1 MSGFWSVRRLA
12 CVAIFGAVASVASF
26 AQTAP
31 AVVGSTPPAPS
42 NDIALIAG
50 RPVNKDAFNAIIY
63 QVAGMRVFQQVFDL
77 TVVQQACLISGIPMD
92 GKDYTDRVQAEID
105 RTLKSF
111 TITPSTA
118 PSTMSADDKK
128 TWERN
133 QQEMALRQVL
143 SQRGITAVEWRMG
156 METAAGLRALA
167 KGKIAETKADEAKTA
182 YDAQYGERRTVFIM
196 VLPANEREASEMSV
210 KYKDLIVAGKKNP
223 NEAAAELKQGQ
234 PANWTI
240 SANAV
245 EVPEIRD
252 ATFKL
257 KAKEIS
263 PITTVKQKDQP
274 EQKVII
280 MLDSIQDDSRSKN
293 PYVEADM
300 KQRVFDAKEQDWM
313 NRQLQIL
320 RANAA
325 PTVDIKDPVLK
336 DQFDQVAKAL
346 QAQAAA
352 AQSQPAGVTPATG
365 TSPAGLAPA
374 AAPSGTL
381 PALPK

>member
-1 MSGFWSVRRLA
+1 
-12 CVAIFGAVASVASF
+12 VAIFGAVASVASF

-31 AVVGSTPPAPS
+31 APQPTS
-42 NDIALIAG
+42 NDIALIGG

-77 TVVQQACLISGIPMD
+77 TVVQQACVVSGIPMD

-111 TITPSTA
+111 TVTPGTA
-118 PSTMSADDKK
+118 PTTMSADEKK

-167 KGKIAETKADEAKTA
+167 KGKIAETKSEEAKTA
-182 YDAQYGERRTVFIM
+182 YEAQYGERRTVFIM

-210 KYKDLIVAGKKNP
+210 KYKDLIGAGKKSP

-240 SANAV
+240 SANAS

-257 KAKEIS
+257 KLKEIS

-274 EQKVII
+274 DQKVII
-280 MLDSIQDDSRSKN
+280 MLDSIQEDSRSKN

-320 RANAA
+320 RTNAA

-352 AQSQPAGVTPATG
+352 AAAAQSQPAGVTPATG
-365 TSPAGLAPA
+365 TAPAGLAPA
-374 AAPSGTL
+374 AAPTGTL